1 MSKKKEQFCPDCGE
15 KSYHLVRHRNT
26 GICKA
31 KQNARRLESLGYHK
45 CLGTNSIIKRAG
57 IEVTYETVSSGPNVA
72 NAYYAPKWAVAV
84 ALHRNL
90 HPEERV
96 AALKNAIKKKKQTAI
111 DTLLRI
117 SGIDLEWWSA
127 VQEFHYTDI
136 KSERAPINKIIYP
149 KKLHAETAPTLE
161 RRDVMT
167 AIIEMALSPEG
178 EDQ

>member
-1 MSKKKEQFCPDCGE
+1 MSRRKKVTCPKCGVQTFNL
-15 KSYHLVRHRNT
+15 SRHEGTR
-26 GICKA
+26 ICE
-31 KQNARRLESLGYHK
+31 ARRHGKELESKGYHK

-57 IEVTYETVSSGPNVA
+57 IDVIYATVDSGPNIA

-96 AALKNAIKKKKQTAI
+96 RALKSVVVRNRQSSI

-117 SGIDLEWWSA
+117 SGIDLEWWAA
-127 VQEFHYTDI
+127 VQEFHYTDV
-136 KSERAPINKIIYP
+136 KSERAPINKI
-149 KKLHAETAPTLE
+149 TATGARPRSQAAQE

-167 AIIEMALSPEG
+167 SIIQIALEKEEQDDG
-178 EDQ
+178 